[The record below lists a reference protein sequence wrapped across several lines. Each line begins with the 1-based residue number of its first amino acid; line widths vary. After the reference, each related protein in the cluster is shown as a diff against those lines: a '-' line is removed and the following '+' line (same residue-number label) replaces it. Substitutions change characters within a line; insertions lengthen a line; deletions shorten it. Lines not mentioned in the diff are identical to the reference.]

1 MRPVNNKRA
10 RGRPGSGRRPHGGS
24 PNRSFESNG
33 PDTKVR
39 GTAAQVYDK
48 YCALAHDASASGDH
62 VGAENYQQHAEH
74 YFRIMAVHAEQANT
88 RQQVRGNGM
97 HRPGETVGERQP
109 IAQATDPAEAEQP
122 VIDVEPPITE

>member
-10 RGRPGSGRRPHGGS
+10 RGRPGGGRRPHGGG

-39 GTAAQVYDK
+39 GTAAQVYEK
-48 YCALAHDASASGDH
+48 YCALARDASASGDH

-74 YFRIMAVHAEQANT
+74 YFRIMAIHAEQANN
-88 RQQVRGNGM
+88 RPQARGNGM
-97 HRPGETVGERQP
+97 HHPGDSAGERRP
-109 IAQATDPAEAEQP
+109 IAQPTDPAEAEQP
-122 VIDVEPPITE
+122 VIDVDPPITE